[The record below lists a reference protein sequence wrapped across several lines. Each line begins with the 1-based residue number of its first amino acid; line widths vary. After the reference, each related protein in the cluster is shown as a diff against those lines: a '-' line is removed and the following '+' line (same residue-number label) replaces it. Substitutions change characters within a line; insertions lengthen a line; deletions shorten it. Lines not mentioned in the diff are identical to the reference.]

1 MGIRDCWRKD
11 LGANDERAGGHHRLH
26 WFSNEKEIIEPS
38 TLSERLGID
47 TAIVCPITEFYR
59 QLIDQLGMN
68 DADDAPSF
76 NGSQEGKIDQ
86 QRAVYL
92 SGIGAPSAGM
102 LMETLIASGIRNTL
116 MLGYAGSI
124 SSKCRIGD
132 LVIPTW
138 GIPEEGTSHHY
149 LEPGARPEASNDL
162 VQELIDALDGLQHI
176 QGGVWTTDAPYR
188 ETIGKVREYAG
199 MGAVAVE
206 MECTALMSIAGYR
219 KAGFAAVLV
228 ITDEVFEGQW
238 KQGFDSPSVE
248 ESVKS
253 VCEAVGRRF

>member
-1 MGIRDCWRKD
+1 MDAD
-11 LGANDERAGGHHRLH
+11 NERAGSHHRPH

-47 TAIVCPITEFYR
+47 TAIICPITEFYR
-59 QLIDQLGMN
+59 QLIDRLGMN
-68 DADDAPSF
+68 DSDDAPSF

-86 QRAVYL
+86 KRAVYL

-102 LMETLIASGIRNTL
+102 LMETLIASGIRKTL

-124 SSKCRIGD
+124 SAKCRIGD

-149 LEPGARPEASNDL
+149 LQPGARPEASDNL
-162 VQELIDALDGLQHI
+162 VQKLIEALDGSKHI

-188 ETIGKVREYAG
+188 ETICKVRNYAG
-199 MGAVAVE
+199 VGAVAVE
-206 MECTALMSIAGYR
+206 MECTALMSIAKYR
-219 KAGFAAVLV
+219 KADFASLLV
-228 ITDEVFEGQW
+228 ITDEIFEGEW
-238 KQGFDSPSVE
+238 NQGFDSPFVKESVE
-248 ESVKS
+248 AA
-253 VCEAVGRRF
+253 CEAVGRRF

>member
-1 MGIRDCWRKD
+1 MN
-11 LGANDERAGGHHRLH
+11 ANNERAGGHHPLR

-38 TLSERLGID
+38 ILSERLEIS
-47 TAIVCPITEFYR
+47 TAILCPITEFYR
-59 QLIDQLGMN
+59 HIVDQFGLN

-76 NGSQEGKIDQ
+76 NGSLEGKLDEK
-86 QRAVYL
+86 RAVYL
-92 SGIGAPSAGM
+92 SGVGAPSAGM
-102 LMETLIASGIRNTL
+102 LLETLIASGIRKAF

-149 LEPGARPEASNDL
+149 LEMGARPEASNNL
-162 VQELIDALDGLQHI
+162 VQKLIEALDGLKHI

-188 ETIGKVREYAG
+188 ETIGKVRGYAG

-206 MECTALMSIAGYR
+206 MECTALMSIAMYR
-219 KAGFAAVLV
+219 KAEFASLLV
-228 ITDEVFEGQW
+228 ITDEVFEGEW
-238 KQGFDSPSVE
+238 RQGFDSPSVE
-248 ESVKS
+248 KSVTI

>member
-1 MGIRDCWRKD
+1 M
-11 LGANDERAGGHHRLH
+11 GANTGRAGCHHGLQ

-38 TLSERLGID
+38 ILSERLEID
-47 TAIVCPITEFYR
+47 TAIICPITEFYIH
-59 QLIDQLGMN
+59 LIDRLGMS
-68 DADDAPSF
+68 DADNAPSF
-76 NGSQEGKIDQ
+76 NGSQEGKIDKK
-86 QRAVYL
+86 RAVYL
-92 SGIGAPSAGM
+92 SGVGAPSAGM
-102 LMETLIASGIRNTL
+102 LMETLIASGIRKTL

-124 SSKCRIGD
+124 SNRCRIGH
-132 LVIPTW
+132 LVLPTW

-149 LEPGARPEASNDL
+149 LESGARPEASNDL
-162 VQELIDALDGLQHI
+162 VQELIEALNGLRYI

-188 ETIGKVREYAG
+188 ETIGKVRECAG

-206 MECTALMSIAGYR
+206 MECTALMSIARYR
-219 KAGFAAVLV
+219 KADFAAVLV

-253 VCEAVGRRF
+253 VCEAVGKRF